1 MIVNTRPIDLGQKT
15 NILLKKSKCNFIH
28 LPLTKIIKIEPSARA
43 MQNINNLSNY
53 DLLIFT
59 SQSAVRYGA
68 EYYQAIFQNDAMIPI
83 LAIGLATQESLKK
96 INLSSVTPPKFD
108 SDGLAEVIKEKGYKK
123 CLIFCGEKK
132 PRILSLTDIEIDT
145 FPCYASHDEA
155 KIDLSKIQDQ
165 DKLVVL
171 IYTQQSLEV
180 LVRELPGKKV
190 QNIILVVAS
199 KRIKELSLKYGFKNC
214 ILADSPLDEEM
225 IKAALVEN

>member
-1 MIVNTRPIDLGQKT
+1 MLKTYAVIGDPIEHSLSPTIHNAAYRELGIECTYIAYRVIQGDLVTG
-15 NILLKKSKCNFIH
+15 I
-28 LPLTKIIKIEPSARA
+28 
-43 MQNINNLSNY
+43 
-53 DLLIFT
+53 
-59 SQSAVRYGA
+59 
-68 EYYQAIFQNDAMIPI
+68 
-83 LAIGLATQESLKK
+83 ESLKK
-96 INLSSVTPPKFD
+96 INLSSTTPPTFD
-108 SDGLAEVIKEKGYKK
+108 SYGLAKVIKEKGYKK

-180 LVRELPGKKV
+180 LVRELPRKKV
-190 QNIILVVAS
+190 QNIILVAAS

-214 ILADSPLDEEM
+214 ILADSPHDEEM
-225 IKAALVEN
+225 IKAALIEN